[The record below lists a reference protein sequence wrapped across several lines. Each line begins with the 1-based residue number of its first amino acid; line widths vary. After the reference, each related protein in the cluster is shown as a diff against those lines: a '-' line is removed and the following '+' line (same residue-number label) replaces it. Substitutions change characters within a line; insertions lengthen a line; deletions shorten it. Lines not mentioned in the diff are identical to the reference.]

1 MGGSLADLANYGSAV
16 MYNASARKVNS
27 PRYKGYVPYLGVR
40 NKQETMVNGA
50 DTLSTVT
57 AIDSSSM
64 LFDWKAF
71 N

>member
-1 MGGSLADLANYGSAV
+1 VS
-16 MYNASARKVNS
+16 
-27 PRYKGYVPYLGVR
+27 YLSGN
-40 NKQETMVNGA
+40 NKQVTMVNGA

-64 LFDWKAF
+64 RFDWKAF

>member
-1 MGGSLADLANYGSAV
+1 
-16 MYNASARKVNS
+16 
-27 PRYKGYVPYLGVR
+27 VPYLGVR

-64 LFDWKAF
+64 RFDWKAF

>member
-1 MGGSLADLANYGSAV
+1 
-16 MYNASARKVNS
+16 
-27 PRYKGYVPYLGVR
+27 
-40 NKQETMVNGA
+40 MVNGA

-64 LFDWKAF
+64 RFDWKAF